1 MRAGDAMEDQD
12 PAVNIIQNMDWAH
25 SQEAE
30 QSLLGGLL
38 LDNTA
43 LDQVGDVLTDR
54 DFYMVGH
61 QRIYRAIVKMVESSK
76 AADIVTVAE
85 YLQREDPGA
94 FEHIGGP
101 AYLGSLA
108 QNTPSALNIRRY
120 AELVKDRATARALY
134 QAGTG
139 IVETVMNRGGREV
152 RELVD
157 EAQQKIF
164 AVGEAGA
171 GTEDFRDIPSVMAEV
186 FEFVDQQYHRDGDDV
201 VTGVPTG
208 FRDLDIQTTGMQDGE
223 LIILAAR
230 PGMGKSALSLN
241 IGEHGAR
248 AKKLPALLFNLEMS
262 NRQTGLRLLAAK
274 AGINVQRLVTGR
286 LNDQEW
292 ARASSAMGALHDL
305 PMLFNED
312 ASLTVGEMRT
322 LARRAFR
329 AHGGLSVIILDYLQL
344 MLSGDSDSNRAN
356 ELAGITRGLKLLA
369 KELKVPV
376 LALSQLSRKCEERG
390 NKRPVMSDL
399 RDSGAIEQDADI
411 ILFVYRDEYYNA
423 NTPDKGVAE
432 IIVSKQRNGPIG
444 TVRLKF
450 RADMTRFEDEYPLLE
465 ARAA

>member
-1 MRAGDAMEDQD
+1 MTAPE
-12 PAVNIIQNMDWAH
+12 PMDLSWAH
-25 SQEAE
+25 SIEAE
-30 QSLLGGLL
+30 QSVLGGLL
-38 LDNTA
+38 LDNSA
-43 LDQVGDVLTDR
+43 YDNVGDLLTET
-54 DFYMVGH
+54 DFYLDGH
-61 QRIYRAIVKMVESSK
+61 RRIFRAIRGMVEHSQ
-76 AADIVTVAE
+76 AADVVTVAE
-85 YLQREDPGA
+85 YLQREDAAA
-94 FEHIGGP
+94 FEALGGP
-101 AYLGSLA
+101 AYLGTLA
-108 QNTPSALNIRRY
+108 QNTPSALNVRRY
-120 AELVKDRATARALY
+120 AELVKERSTGRQLFHAANETAVAVR
-134 QAGTG
+134 
-139 IVETVMNRGGREV
+139 NRGGRDI
-152 RELVD
+152 RQLVD
-157 EAQQKIF
+157 DAQERIL

-171 GTEDFRDIPSVMAEV
+171 GAEDFRDLRSVMSEV
-186 FEFVDQQYHRDGDDV
+186 FEFVDHQFRREGDDV

-208 FRDLDIQTTGMQDGE
+208 FRDLDIQTTGMQEGE

-241 IGEHGAR
+241 IAEHGAR
-248 AKKLPALLFNLEMS
+248 ATGKPALLFNLEMS

-292 ARASSAMGALHDL
+292 SRATTAMAKLHDL
-305 PMLFNED
+305 PLLFNED
-312 ASLTVGEMRT
+312 AGLTVGEMRT

-329 AHGGLSVIILDYLQL
+329 AHGGLSVIVLDYLQL
-344 MLSGDSDSNRAN
+344 MLSGESDSNRAN

-423 NTPDKGVAE
+423 NTLDKGVAE

-444 TVRLKF
+444 TVRLHF
-450 RADMTRFEDEYPLLE
+450 RADMTRFEDEHHLPE